1 MALVEYP
8 PFRPENLFRTL
19 EAKVPQK
26 FLRDVKNRVL
36 YGATAPL
43 SDETLYVRPRDITR
57 RYVANPAKD
66 APLFRRR
73 HSGLV
78 KGGDWDLSTLP
89 LEESPKYH
97 ACRAHWVD
105 GTSWEETGIFDLHLD
120 RIARKGVSDECR
132 SLGDL
137 RARYDRLDRLFE
149 QVERE
154 GRLRE
159 ACQIDQYFRRE
170 HGGVFVHIDRHG
182 NPLRNGGGEHRF
194 LIAHILDLPE
204 MPVQPGVIHLDAFRA
219 GHIERLRRSCH
230 A

>member
-8 PFRPENLFRTL
+8 PFRPENLFRAL

-36 YGATAPL
+36 YGARAPL

-57 RYVANPAKD
+57 RYVANPAEG

-89 LEESPKYH
+89 LAQSPKYH
-97 ACRAHWVD
+97 ACLAHWVD
-105 GTSWEETGIFDLHLD
+105 GISWEQTGIYDLHLD
-120 RIARKGVSDECR
+120 RIARNGVSDACR
-132 SLGDL
+132 TLDDL
-137 RARYDRLDRLFE
+137 KARYERLDRLFD
-149 QVERE
+149 QVQRE
-154 GRLRE
+154 GRLRD
-159 ACQIDQYFRRE
+159 ACQIEHYFRRE

-182 NPLRNGGGEHRF
+182 RPLRNGGGEHRF

-204 MPVQPGVIHLDAFRA
+204 MPVQPGVIHLDALREGNVA
-219 GHIERLRRSCH
+219 RLRRSIH